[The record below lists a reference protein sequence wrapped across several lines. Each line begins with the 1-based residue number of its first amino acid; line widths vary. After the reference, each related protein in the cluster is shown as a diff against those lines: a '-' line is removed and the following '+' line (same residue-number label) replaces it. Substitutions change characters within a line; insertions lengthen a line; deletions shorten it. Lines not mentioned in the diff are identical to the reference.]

1 MQTLKRAKDL
11 FRACNMCSKK
21 FTKPKVLNCLHTFCA
36 ACLQSSIAPGNSV
49 ITCQTCRQE
58 TPVPRA
64 GVSALKANNLV
75 NAVQEKLDFQQQISG
90 EGGRK
95 AICNSCKDNKE
106 ASARCVECARF
117 FCVTCKAAHQRMD
130 FLAGHQMISI
140 DDLKLGR
147 VKEGKQQATE
157 CAKHDDEKAKFYCL
171 TCEELICHIC
181 IVLEHRDTNEH
192 DLVDVGEACKQR
204 KDAVRNFLPTVA
216 EVRNK
221 FNRSERQ
228 AEKTNENMEANIDLV
243 KEQIEKESAAIVN
256 MVEEERKK
264 LTSQLDIIKHNRRQ
278 AIADM
283 KVLAANVGKQ
293 TQHAYDLAKTA
304 IDEATEGDFLSL
316 YPILIGKLQ
325 QLCHETPGDI
335 DSKLEYVDFTGP
347 ASKHNIDLGTVV
359 EKLGWQMSGEFGREG
374 VADGEFKLAQ
384 GIIACPN
391 GDLAVTDSGNARVTI
406 FNSRGEFKTTLKP
419 SEGKPESN
427 FRRPADIARNSHDQ
441 FVVVDQSRYVKIFD
455 GEGHFVRGFAT
466 IQAGEDPNTK
476 VCPVSVAVDPQDRI
490 FVADYIRRVL
500 TIHQHD
506 GNLIKKVPLEVK
518 PWILTINSKQQILVS
533 DYAAGKVE
541 CIDLNGRSIFTID
554 TLIDGI
560 QGKAAGVCCDAND
573 DIYVAIH
580 PGTYGSSPVHQYSST
595 GQFVNVIAKG
605 LYNPQCMSFTVDG
618 RLAVADTIS
627 VKMFKLKSI

>member
-1 MQTLKRAKDL
+1 M
-11 FRACNMCSKK
+11 
-21 FTKPKVLNCLHTFCA
+21 
-36 ACLQSSIAPGNSV
+36 
-49 ITCQTCRQE
+49 
-58 TPVPRA
+58 
-64 GVSALKANNLV
+64 
-75 NAVQEKLDFQQQISG
+75 
-90 EGGRK
+90 
-95 AICNSCKDNKE
+95 
-106 ASARCVECARF
+106 
-117 FCVTCKAAHQRMD
+117 
-130 FLAGHQMISI
+130 
-140 DDLKLGR
+140 
-147 VKEGKQQATE
+147 
-157 CAKHDDEKAKFYCL
+157 AKFYCL

-192 DLVDVGEACKQR
+192 DLVDVAEACKQR

-228 AEKTNENMEANIDLV
+228 AEKTQENMAANIDLV
-243 KEQIEKESAAIVN
+243 KEQLEKESAAIIN
-256 MVEEERKK
+256 MVEEEKKK
-264 LTSQLDIIKHNRRQ
+264 LSSQLDVIKHNRRQ

-293 TQHAYDLAKTA
+293 TQHAYDLSKTA
-304 IDEATEGDFLSL
+304 IEEATDGDFLSL

-325 QLCHETPGDI
+325 QLCHEVPGDI
-335 DSKLEYVDFTGP
+335 DQKLEYVDFTGP
-347 ASKHNIDLGTVV
+347 ASKHHIDLGTVV
-359 EKLGWQMSGEFGREG
+359 EKLGWQMCGEFGREG

-384 GIIACPN
+384 GIITCPDN
-391 GDLAVTDSGNARVTI
+391 MVVTDSGNARVSI
-406 FNSRGEFKTTLKP
+406 FNARGEFKGLLKP
-419 SEGKPESN
+419 QDGKPESN
-427 FRRPADIARNSHDQ
+427 FRRPADIARTSNDHY
-441 FVVVDQSRYVKIFD
+441 VVVDQSRYVKVFD
-455 GEGHFVRGFAT
+455 SEGHFIRGFAT
-466 IQAGEDPNTK
+466 LQAGEDPNQK

-490 FVADYIRRVL
+490 FVADYIRRLL

-506 GNLIKKVPLEVK
+506 GNLIKKVPLDVK

-541 CIDLNGRSIFTID
+541 CIDLNGRNLFTID

-560 QGKAAGVCCDAND
+560 QGKAAGVCCDSND